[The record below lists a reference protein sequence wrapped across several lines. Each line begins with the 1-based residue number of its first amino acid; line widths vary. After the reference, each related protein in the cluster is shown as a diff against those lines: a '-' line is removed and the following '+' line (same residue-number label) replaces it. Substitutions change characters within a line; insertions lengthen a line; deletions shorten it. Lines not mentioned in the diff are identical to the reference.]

1 MLTKGSL
8 LDRQPGKSSF
18 YNDEKI
24 INVQISMHEFG
35 HNLGLRHSGED
46 IDQLAPGYGD
56 ITGYMGYSIFGRN
69 NLKKCFNA
77 AKSFELEWYSTG
89 PDRVESIDLALNE
102 DFSGKLIGVAD
113 YNISSTD
120 HTLILE
126 IKNSNSSIPS
136 YFLTYNRAKG
146 INKDTAEAANQVTIV
161 QGAAEEKSH
170 LIAKVDPN
178 AGLTFENY
186 HDGRNLII
194 TFGAAA
200 QDGGVDYAYVY
211 FRHRL

>member
-1 MLTKGSL
+1 LAKILLAASSL
-8 LDRQPGKSSF
+8 ELQIMIYHQQTIRSFWRFRIQTRQF
-18 YNDEKI
+18 I
-24 INVQISMHEFG
+24 
-35 HNLGLRHSGED
+35 
-46 IDQLAPGYGD
+46 
-56 ITGYMGYSIFGRN
+56 
-69 NLKKCFNA
+69 
-77 AKSFELEWYSTG
+77 
-89 PDRVESIDLALNE
+89 
-102 DFSGKLIGVAD
+102 
-113 YNISSTD
+113 
-120 HTLILE
+120 
-126 IKNSNSSIPS
+126 S